1 MVLYF
6 VTIPVTHGCFALFS
20 LDTIQTMLTFPENME
35 ATRVIFPSYSDN
47 TVSLFFSLCV
57 LACTES
63 DFSFTCV

>member
-47 TVSLFFSLCV
+47 TV
-57 LACTES
+57 
-63 DFSFTCV
+63 